1 MDIPNVNTIIVNNAH
16 QFGLSDL
23 HQLRGRVGRS
33 NRKAFCYLLAPPMS
47 TLPTDSRKRLQTLEQ
62 FSDLGS
68 GFQIA
73 MRDLDIRGAGN
84 MLGGEQSGFMAEIGF
99 EMYQKILDEAIKEL
113 KRTSFKE
120 LFKEE
125 ISKQDDFVSDCT
137 IDTDLEILIPDNYVE
152 SITERL
158 TLYTRLD
165 NSETEEDLQAF
176 HTEMIDRFGPMPK
189 PVEDLFTTVRCRR
202 LAVDLGFEKMSLK
215 NETLRCYFINRN
227 DSPYFESYLFKNI
240 LHYIQTGT
248 NKARLKQVAKNFLLV
263 GDDIKDMPALHRF
276 LRQMHNAVVVNK
288 ETVMA
293 NGIA

>member
-1 MDIPNVNTIIVNNAH
+1 
-16 QFGLSDL
+16 
-23 HQLRGRVGRS
+23 
-33 NRKAFCYLLAPPMS
+33 MS

-84 MLGGEQSGFMAEIGF
+84 LLGGEQSGFMAEIGF
-99 EMYQKILDEAIKEL
+99 EMYQKILEEAVREL
-113 KRTSFKE
+113 KRTSFKD

-137 IDTDLEILIPDNYVE
+137 IDTDLEILIPDSYVE

-158 TLYTRLD
+158 SLYTRLD
-165 NSETEEDLQAF
+165 NCEKEEELQNFYA
-176 HTEMIDRFGPMPK
+176 EMIDRFGPIPTE
-189 PVEDLFTTVRCRR
+189 VEDLFTTVRCRW

-215 NETLRCYFINRN
+215 ENTMRCYFVNKN
-227 DSPYFESYLFKNI
+227 DSPYFESDTFKNI
-240 LHYIQTGT
+240 LSYLQTGT

-263 GDDIKDMPALHRF
+263 VDDVKGMTEMHRF
-276 LRQMHNAVVVNK
+276 LQQMHAAVLKSTNNV
-288 ETVMA
+288 
-293 NGIA
+293 